1 MAIVKLIVTDLDDTL
16 LKNDKTI
23 SDYTKSVINEIR
35 TAGVKFAFSTA
46 RGESV
51 KNIIQ
56 EGFFDAYS
64 LLNGAIGFA
73 EGLCIFKNLIEPE
86 VYIPFLKDLH
96 DNSILVGA
104 EVDGCHYTNYNAKAK
119 WNNIGKNVI
128 TTFDDSIDGSAG
140 KLYAILNQKTDLDT
154 IRELLPRGLYI
165 KVSRDGLVM
174 IMNVNATK
182 ANTLE
187 SLAEYYHVSMD
198 EVIAFGDD
206 INDIDMLKIAGT
218 GVAMGNAVPEVRMIA
233 DEICGNNEEDG
244 LAKWIAN
251 NLLR

>member
-1 MAIVKLIVTDLDDTL
+1 MIVKLIVTDLDDTL
-16 LKNDKTI
+16 LRKDKSI
-23 SDYTKSVINEIR
+23 SVYTKSIINQIR
-35 TAGVKFAFSTA
+35 GAGVKFAFSTA

-56 EGFFDAYS
+56 QGLFDAYS

-73 EGLCIFKNLIEPE
+73 EGQCIFKKLIEPE
-86 VYIPFLKDLH
+86 IYIPFLRNLH

-104 EVDGCHYTNYNAKAK
+104 EVDGCHYTNFKAKTK

-140 KLYAILNQKTDLDT
+140 KLYAIANQKTDLDT

-174 IMNVNATK
+174 IMNEDATK
-182 ANTLE
+182 SKSIA
-187 SLAEYYHVSMD
+187 SLARYYRISMD
-198 EVIAFGDD
+198 EIIAFGDD
-206 INDIDMLKIAGT
+206 INDIDMLKTAGT
-218 GVAMGNAVPEVRMIA
+218 GVAMGNAVPEVKMIA
-233 DEICGNNEEDG
+233 DEICGSSEDDG